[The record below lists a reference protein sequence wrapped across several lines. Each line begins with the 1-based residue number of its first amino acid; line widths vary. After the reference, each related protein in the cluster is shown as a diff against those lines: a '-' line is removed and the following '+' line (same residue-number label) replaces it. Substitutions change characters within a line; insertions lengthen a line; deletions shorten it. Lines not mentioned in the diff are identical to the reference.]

1 MKKHLLLGITIA
13 IAIFSCNNETDP
25 ILQDSILISNDS
37 DLLNQRISKDGSGV
51 IGIIDPSLSFGR
63 ISEDE
68 IPASELPLILV
79 SKVAAPESD
88 GKTLKATHVDI
99 DGNYAFVSY
108 NSEGPTYLGAL
119 EIFDISDIYNP
130 KITSQAIF
138 TDTDISS
145 VAYKNG
151 KLYLAAAV
159 NIDENS
165 EVTSPA
171 NLITVSV
178 SAGQFTSDFAYTS
191 VPGFVATDVTH
202 TSTNTVLTSG
212 NPGILGLFDASDALG
227 GNAEMEDLRTVA
239 FGSDKLAVLSGTSGV
254 HVMDPNSLSEIF
266 NIPLTLGVAGA
277 KRTMEINQD
286 YLFVSEGPNGA
297 GIYEMANGNL
307 IQKLAIP
314 IIPDDV
320 EPGDIVTNAVSV
332 DEGLLFMANG
342 AAGISIS
349 DVSSINSIKEFG
361 VLDLDGSSNFVK
373 NEEEFVFVAT
383 GAGGL
388 QILKMNKQEES
399 PAPPVDSG
407 VNCQGLPAYKG
418 NANLNINSNETQSYS
433 GAASLKNVNVGGTFL
448 FCGSLAI
455 EQNLNV
461 NSKGLMTVNGSF
473 AFGQYQKNTSLNINS
488 ESKLQ
493 LHGSTV
499 IYGDLRLNSGA
510 TLEFLG
516 DGNTI
521 TVYGTVTVNSGA
533 QIIGNF
539 TDTEGKLK

>member
-1 MKKHLLLGITIA
+1 MTPPNRMKKHVLLGICLA
-13 IAIFSCNNETDP
+13 MAIFSCTNETDP
-25 ILQDSILISNDS
+25 LLQDSILINNDS
-37 DLLNQRISKDGSGV
+37 ELLSQRMSREGSGV
-51 IGIIDPSLSFGR
+51 IGITDPTLESGR

-68 IPASELPLILV
+68 IPASELPLVLI
-79 SKVAAPESD
+79 SQVAAPVYD
-88 GKTLKATHVDI
+88 GNTLKATHVDI

-108 NSEGPTYLGAL
+108 NTEGPTYLGAI

-145 VAYKNG
+145 VAYKSG

-159 NIDENS
+159 NIDANS
-165 EVTSPA
+165 EVSSPA

-178 SAGQFTSDFAYTS
+178 SAGQFTSAFNYTS

-202 TSTNTVLTSG
+202 TTNNTALTSG
-212 NPGILGLFDASDALG
+212 NPGIVGLFDVSDTPGASS
-227 GNAEMEDLRTVA
+227 EMEDLRAVA
-239 FGSDKLAVLSGTSGV
+239 FGSDKLAVLSGVSGV
-254 HVMDPNSLSEIF
+254 HILDPNSLSEVLT
-266 NIPLTLGVAGA
+266 IPISLDVAGA
-277 KRTMEINQD
+277 KRTMEIENNH
-286 YLFVSEGPNGA
+286 LFVSEGAKGA
-297 GIYEMANGNL
+297 GIYEMSDGSL

-314 IIPDDV
+314 INPDDV

-349 DVSSINSIKEFG
+349 DVSEISSIKEFG
-361 VLDLDGSSNFVK
+361 VLDLDGSSNFVR
-373 NEEEFVFVAT
+373 NEEDFVFVAT
-383 GAGGL
+383 GFGGL
-388 QILKMNKQEES
+388 QILKINKSEGSTDVTCE
-399 PAPPVDSG
+399 
-407 VNCQGLPAYKG
+407 GLATYTG
-418 NANLNINSNETQSYS
+418 DANLNINSNESKSYS
-433 GAASLKNVNVGGTFL
+433 GSTVLKNVNVGGTFL
-448 FCGSLAI
+448 YCGSLAI

-461 NSKGLMTVNGSF
+461 NSNGLMTVNGSF
-473 AFGQYQKNTSLNINS
+473 VFGQYKKNTSLNINS
-488 ESKLQ
+488 QSKLQ

-499 IYGDLRLNSGA
+499 IYGDLRLNSGG

-516 DGNTI
+516 EGNTI
-521 TVYGTVTVNSGA
+521 TVYGTVTINSGA